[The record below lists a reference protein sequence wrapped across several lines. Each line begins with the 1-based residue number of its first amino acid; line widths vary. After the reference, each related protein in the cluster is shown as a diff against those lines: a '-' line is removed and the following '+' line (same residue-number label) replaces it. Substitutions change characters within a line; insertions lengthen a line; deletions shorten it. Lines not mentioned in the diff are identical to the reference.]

1 LRVVFIQ
8 PPNKDVFMCTPLLG
22 VGYLMGYLKN
32 KGVECEYIDGVKTR
46 QSIKEIVEV
55 CRNKT
60 PDLIAV
66 TIMTVFYNNAKKLI
80 NALSQLNIPIVIGGA
95 HVSALPVKTLKDLKG
110 DYAIYGEGEKTL
122 YKLVE
127 HLKNKK
133 NDIRKIEG
141 MVYKDNRG
149 NVIKN
154 PPMSLIENLDELP
167 LPAWDLMDP
176 RTYPFAP
183 HGSIAK
189 EYPVAP
195 ILTSRG
201 CPFSCDFCSVNV
213 IWRNKY
219 RMRSIENVVDEIEFL
234 VKKYGVKEI
243 HFEDDNLTLT
253 KGRVVKLCKEI
264 TRRKLRFIWSCPN
277 GVRIDSLDEETLRF
291 MKRSGC
297 YSLTFGIESGNQEI
311 LNNVNKRLNLKVVKR
326 VVDMTKKLGIE
337 TRAFFIIGLPGET
350 RRTVEET
357 IDFALSLNLDIAGFF
372 LLALLP
378 GSKIFNEWIKKNG
391 IDMAEIDWT
400 RINKSRG
407 KDPISI
413 CNLSSRQICMLY
425 KRAYRKFYLRPHI
438 LFRTMGKLR
447 IIQVKWLMKRFLS
460 MTG

>member
-1 LRVVFIQ
+1 VTILRVVFIQ

-253 KGRVVKLCKEI
+253 KGRGVKLCKEI

-326 VVDMTKKLGIE
+326 VVDMTKKSGIE
-337 TRAFFIIGLPGET
+337 TRAFFIIGLPGSTYEKDMKS
-350 RRTVEET
+350 
-357 IDFALSLNLDIAGFF
+357 IG
-372 LLALLP
+372 
-378 GSKIFNEWIKKNG
+378 WMIKKRIFGHFSYYVPFDKEMQYDKNFFGKGAVPLSDEYPKEQQKKIYDLAKSFNSSVKVSLLKRILDRIRLVWLFDKKNIHKHLIEG
-391 IDMAEIDWT
+391 IKLVI
-400 RINKSRG
+400 SR
-407 KDPISI
+407 
-413 CNLSSRQICMLY
+413 
-425 KRAYRKFYLRPHI
+425 
-438 LFRTMGKLR
+438 
-447 IIQVKWLMKRFLS
+447 
-460 MTG
+460 